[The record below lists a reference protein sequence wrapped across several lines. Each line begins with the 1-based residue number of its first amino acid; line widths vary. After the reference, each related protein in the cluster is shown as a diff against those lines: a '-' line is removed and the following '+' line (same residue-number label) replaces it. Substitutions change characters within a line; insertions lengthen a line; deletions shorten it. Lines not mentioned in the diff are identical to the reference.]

1 MSKIALGSITEL
13 VQPSLRQCGV
23 ELFDAHWGGSGQD
36 GLLRLMID
44 RPGGGVTLADCQR
57 VSHAVSAVLDAY
69 DPIAGN
75 YRLEISSPGAERPL
89 RHPED
94 WPPAVGRRVHL
105 RYRDGDSEIVVEGK
119 LRAVETETVELETKV
134 GKGPRTRRVLVSR
147 PAISAARIAVDI

>member
-23 ELFDAHWGGSGQD
+23 ELYDAHWGGQGQD
-36 GLLRLMID
+36 GVLRLMID
-44 RPGGGVTLADCQR
+44 RPGGVTLGDCER

-89 RHPED
+89 RHPDD
-94 WPPAVGRRVHL
+94 WTAAVGRRVNV
-105 RYRDGDSEIVVEGK
+105 RYREGDSEMVVEGK
-119 LRAVETETVELETKV
+119 LVTVEVDAVELESKI
-134 GKGPRTRRVLVSR
+134 GKGPRTRRSWVSS
-147 PAISAARIAVDI
+147 AHIIAARIAVDI